1 MTKLRSL
8 FIASAALTLTA
19 VSAQAAAT
27 AGSYKLAIGAS
38 ATCAIT
44 LADDG
49 SANYTGDCA
58 QGGRVAKW
66 QAKYNGVELKTAGG
80 ETVALLKPKGDTF
93 TGTRFDDGRTL
104 TLSAE
109 GAAVAQHQ

>member
-8 FIASAALTLTA
+8 LIASAALALTA
-19 VSAQAAAT
+19 VSVQAAPT
-27 AGSYKLAIGAS
+27 AGSYKLAIGANAS
-38 ATCAIT
+38 CAIT

-49 SANYTGDCA
+49 STNYTGDCA

-80 ETVALLKPKGDTF
+80 ETIALLKPADGGYS
-93 TGTRFDDGRTL
+93 GTRFEGGRKL
-104 TLSAE
+104 TLSAD
-109 GAAVAQHQ
+109 GQAVAQH